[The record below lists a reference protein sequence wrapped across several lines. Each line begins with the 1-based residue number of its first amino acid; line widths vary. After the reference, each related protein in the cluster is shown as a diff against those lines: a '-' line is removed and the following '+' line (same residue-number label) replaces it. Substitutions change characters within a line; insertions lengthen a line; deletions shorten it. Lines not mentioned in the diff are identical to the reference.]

1 MKSVK
6 SCILWIKQ
14 KKLLKSIQKYN
25 EFNKVIKENGYYIYE
40 FEKQIVINMRK
51 HKSEVTLKNVEKI
64 KNYFMKEIDQNELMS
79 KKQKDFYNCKLY

>member
-1 MKSVK
+1 
-6 SCILWIKQ
+6 
-14 KKLLKSIQKYN
+14 
-25 EFNKVIKENGYYIYE
+25 
-40 FEKQIVINMRK
+40 MRK